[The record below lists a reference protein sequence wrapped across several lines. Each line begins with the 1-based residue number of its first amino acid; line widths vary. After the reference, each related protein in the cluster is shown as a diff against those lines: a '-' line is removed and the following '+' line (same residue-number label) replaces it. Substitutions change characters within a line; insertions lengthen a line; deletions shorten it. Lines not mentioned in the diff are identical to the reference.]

1 MKTAAKRYGDIIF
14 IVSILLLLTIGCVT
28 SEDRTKLALSA
39 NTSLLHKDYK
49 VAVLNFSYKYSYRK
63 SPLGQVES
71 QLNAGEIVSKFIEN
85 ELIDTKKFQVIDREH
100 ISKIISE
107 HKLNLSGLTGGI
119 STIGNLLNADGL
131 LVGEV
136 IELSTVKEVL
146 SLKSTCVFTAKLID
160 VKTGTVI
167 FTFKAE
173 EEALFGNYL
182 DALKKAAA
190 KFKSEIEKN
199 F

>member
-1 MKTAAKRYGDIIF
+1 MKTATKQNGDIFF
-14 IVSILLLLTIGCVT
+14 IISILFLLAIGCVT
-28 SEDRTKLALSA
+28 PEDRTKLAVSA
-39 NTSLLHKDYK
+39 NTSLLHKDYR
-49 VAVLNFSYKYSYRK
+49 VAVLNFNYKYSYRK
-63 SPLGQVES
+63 SDFGRVES
-71 QLNAGEIVSKFIEN
+71 PLNSGEIVSKFIEN
-85 ELIDTKKFQVIDREH
+85 ELIVTKKFQVIDREH

-136 IELSTVKEVL
+136 IELSTVKEIL
-146 SLKSTCVFTAKLID
+146 SLKSTCIFTAKLID

-173 EEALFGNYL
+173 EEAFFGNYL
-182 DALKKAAA
+182 DALKKAAE
-190 KFKSEIEKN
+190 KFKSEINKN